1 MCYNKL
7 AIIITNKSNPML
19 SLGNIQRV
27 LIQIHADVPN
37 FYTGAGNPLS
47 SFYDYATSILPIES
61 SPEPTFQGY

>member
-37 FYTGAGNPLS
+37 FCMGAGDPLS
-47 SFYDYATSILPIES
+47 SSYDYATSILPIEPS
-61 SPEPTFQGY
+61 LEPTFQGY

>member
-1 MCYNKL
+1 
-7 AIIITNKSNPML
+7 ML

-47 SFYDYATSILPIES
+47 SSYDYATSILPIES